1 MKVRL
6 PPSSDFKASTK
17 SKGRVKAGV
26 KITILFPSWIEG
38 GAGVGVATALAL
50 MSFLAGFG
58 GSTGA
63 GVGV

>member
-1 MKVRL
+1 M
-6 PPSSDFKASTK
+6 D
-17 SKGRVKAGV
+17 
-26 KITILFPSWIEG
+26 G
-38 GAGVGVATALAL
+38 GAGVGGVGVGVVTTLVL